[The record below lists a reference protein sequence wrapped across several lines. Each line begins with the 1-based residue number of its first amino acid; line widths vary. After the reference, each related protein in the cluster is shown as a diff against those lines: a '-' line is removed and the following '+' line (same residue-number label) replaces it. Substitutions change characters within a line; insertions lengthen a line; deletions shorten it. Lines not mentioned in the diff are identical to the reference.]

1 MRDVKFFVGVAVM
14 LFLGVLMLFLYN
26 QSIAYE
32 EEETRKKHIDALLLT
47 LDNKIEE
54 ITKVA
59 LTSSVMLAQNP
70 YVMKCLE
77 EKNRNLCVER
87 LLEIK
92 QAMNATSLFE
102 SIKFHLHTN
111 DFKSFVRLWDYD
123 NPVEDD
129 LSAFRGAF
137 EKIKKSKKPQKG
149 IEIGR
154 HGMFI
159 RAISP
164 VMKGYEYLGSI
175 ETAVGFESLNEY
187 FKKEGIEFYV
197 LMNNAQKSIA
207 NAVEY
212 PPSLSLDNYAIINRP
227 TNGLN
232 LVKSINLQ
240 GTGYLKRGDHFI
252 LHAPIMDMNGL
263 HVGFFVLT
271 WAESLSLR
279 SFR

>member
-1 MRDVKFFVGVAVM
+1 MRK
-14 LFLGVLMLFLYN
+14 
-26 QSIAYE
+26 
-32 EEETRKKHIDALLLT
+32 
-47 LDNKIEE
+47 
-54 ITKVA
+54 
-59 LTSSVMLAQNP
+59 
-70 YVMKCLE
+70 
-77 EKNRNLCVER
+77 
-87 LLEIK
+87 
-92 QAMNATSLFE
+92 
-102 SIKFHLHTN
+102 
-111 DFKSFVRLWDYD
+111 
-123 NPVEDD
+123 
-129 LSAFRGAF
+129 LS
-137 EKIKKSKKPQKG
+137 
-149 IEIGR
+149 
-154 HGMFI
+154 
-159 RAISP
+159 
-164 VMKGYEYLGSI
+164 
-175 ETAVGFESLNEY
+175 EY

-232 LVKSINLQ
+232 LVKSINRQ